1 MLNGTNAEAV
11 GKGIALMR
19 ALIGLALLGATRL
32 RGWLEAGCLADA
44 IDVPATAG
52 ARSLDP
58 AVRIGGA
65 VFAGTFAAVG
75 GVCARRL

>member
-1 MLNGTNAEAV
+1 MSWNAETV

-19 ALIGLALLGATRL
+19 ALIGFALLGATRPL

-58 AVRIGGA
+58 TVRIGSA

-75 GVCARRL
+75 GICARRL